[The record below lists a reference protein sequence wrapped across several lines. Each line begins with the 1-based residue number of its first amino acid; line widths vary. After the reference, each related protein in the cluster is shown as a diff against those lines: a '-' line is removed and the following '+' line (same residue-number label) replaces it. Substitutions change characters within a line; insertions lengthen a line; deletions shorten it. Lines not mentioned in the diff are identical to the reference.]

1 MYYFLYKQLP
11 ILLYSPDE
19 NTYTTKIMRLLTIL
33 LLCIAPI
40 FYSLHLSSIQITAI
54 SKLIQHPKMTTYH
67 RTHLNT
73 ILYRAYEKW
82 AVSKA
87 VAFGSFH
94 KQKCTNI
101 ATEELVFASKIGLF
115 KAIQNYNGKSD
126 LSIYSNIYVQSELL
140 RLVTDTYSMSILP
153 KSIRRQKKTGMDIDT
168 QLYKHLLTVRPF
180 SMYEPWKI
188 ELMGALRDKYV
199 DNVVDTYE
207 TTETIREYLDKQPL
221 FVKRMFLLYMNY
233 WSGTNRPPS
242 QKYLAEM
249 MCCSEETVR
258 QNVQRNTQ
266 YK

>member
-1 MYYFLYKQLP
+1 
-11 ILLYSPDE
+11 
-19 NTYTTKIMRLLTIL
+19 
-33 LLCIAPI
+33 
-40 FYSLHLSSIQITAI
+40 
-54 SKLIQHPKMTTYH
+54 MTTYH

-73 ILYRAYEKW
+73 VLYRAYEKW

-87 VAFGSFH
+87 VAFRSIH

-115 KAIQNYNGKSD
+115 KAIQKYNGKSD
-126 LSIYSNIYVQSELL
+126 LSYFSSIYVQSELL

-153 KSIRRQKKTGMDIDT
+153 KSIRRQKKEKNNDT
-168 QLYKHLLTVRPF
+168 PNSQLYNHLLTVRPF

-188 ELMGALRDKYV
+188 ELMGALRNDFADNAVDK
-199 DNVVDTYE
+199 YE
-207 TTETIREYLDKQPL
+207 TTETIRAYLDTQPL
-221 FVKRMFLLYMNY
+221 FVKRLFLLYMNY

-258 QNVQRNTQ
+258 QNTRL
-266 YK
+266 

>member
-1 MYYFLYKQLP
+1 
-11 ILLYSPDE
+11 
-19 NTYTTKIMRLLTIL
+19 MRLLTIL
-33 LLCIAPI
+33 LLCIVPI

-54 SKLIQHPKMTTYH
+54 RKLIQHPKMTTYH

-73 ILYRAYEKW
+73 VLYRAYEKW

-87 VAFGSFH
+87 VAFRSIH

-115 KAIQNYNGKSD
+115 KAIQKYNGKSD
-126 LSIYSNIYVQSELL
+126 LSYFSSIYVQSELL

-153 KSIRRQKKTGMDIDT
+153 KSIRRQKKEKNNDT
-168 QLYKHLLTVRPF
+168 PNSQLYNHLLTVRPF

-188 ELMGALRDKYV
+188 ELMGALRNDFADNAVDK
-199 DNVVDTYE
+199 YE
-207 TTETIREYLDKQPL
+207 TTETIRAYLDTQPL
-221 FVKRMFLLYMNY
+221 FVKRLFLLYMNY

-258 QNVQRNTQ
+258 QNTRL
-266 YK
+266 